1 MLFRSDEK
9 HPLRPRSPYGASKAA
24 ARHIVKVWRES
35 YNLYAVQGWLFNHE
49 GTRRGK
55 DFVTRK
61 ITSNVARIKK
71 DLDSGIKPQPLE
83 LGNLSSKRDWSDAE
97 DFVDGVWK
105 MLNQWKPIDYVL
117 SSNETH
123 TVREF
128 VELAFAAA
136 GIEGVWLGDEGTIN
150 EIFIHKDLKYPLTVV
165 NPKFFRKA
173 EVDILLGNSH
183 LAQHELGWKPKISFF
198 QLVKRMVESDLQKIT

>member
-1 MLFRSDEK
+1 M
-9 HPLRPRSPYGASKAA
+9 
-24 ARHIVKVWRES
+24 
-35 YNLYAVQGWLFNHE
+35 FNHE

-173 EVDILLGNSH
+173 EVDILLGNSY